1 MSMSINIPI
10 LVAINVMISKP
21 CLSFVII
28 APHHHQQQVHSRAA
42 DVSRVDGSS
51 FLVTPLRADDGKQCN
66 ETFEL
71 AADELERL
79 EQDFALLEALEVRNE
94 AQIESFVDA
103 EDQWESL
110 EPEEQELL
118 KSKVDLKERID
129 ELMKEVE

>member
-1 MSMSINIPI
+1 
-10 LVAINVMISKP
+10 
-21 CLSFVII
+21 
-28 APHHHQQQVHSRAA
+28 
-42 DVSRVDGSS
+42 
-51 FLVTPLRADDGKQCN
+51 
-66 ETFEL
+66 L